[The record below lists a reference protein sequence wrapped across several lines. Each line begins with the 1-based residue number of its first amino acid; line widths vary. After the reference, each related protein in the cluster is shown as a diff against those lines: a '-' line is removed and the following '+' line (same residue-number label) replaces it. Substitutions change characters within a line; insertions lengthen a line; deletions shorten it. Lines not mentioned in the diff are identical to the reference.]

1 MNPDLKKLSAKQQKE
16 FAADIA
22 ELKKR
27 IWERV
32 NNSPVSGPSKPV
44 S

>member
-1 MNPDLKKLSAKQQKE
+1 MNPDLQKLGIQQQKE

-27 IWERV
+27 IWKRV
-32 NNSPVSGPSKPV
+32 TGSSVPGSSKQDT
-44 S
+44 